1 MASSAECFLT
11 VCACLLF
18 AAAAAQL
25 SPDCA
30 LQVAAVRRAIR
41 RLEPRAVAMADAWAK
56 PAPGVLSGNTRLL
69 GDFDECVAAGGRL
82 CVADLVP
89 RAGGGGGGAAQL
101 LAAATAHRAALE
113 ATHRQVTF
121 FMSRFSQWQWAA
133 CVPSACNAS
142 DARQMVLAALR
153 PRLHPRLQLG
163 VRMDE
168 EDCSSGEALPWDLP
182 AVAALSCV
190 GVVLAVSA
198 AASAALEIRRRRGKT
213 AAAPGEGPPPAWESL
228 SVQSGWRQ
236 LWALRAPAGSVSCL
250 EALRLLST
258 LWVVTLHKMILDAQQ
273 PAANKTA
280 ATKYVEDIV
289 VTPIMNGISS
299 VDTFLM
305 ISGFLRCRNMLKEL
319 DEERFSYWRSLL
331 QRLIRLVPA
340 YLAVVG
346 VYATLLE
353 RAGAGPLW
361 RQTIGPQA
369 DWCRRHWHLNLLFL
383 NNYVATEEI
392 CVAQSWY
399 LSADMQLFA
408 AAPLLVWPLRRWRR
422 AGPALLAASLVLA
435 VALPAATTL
444 LLCDCPALIGL
455 ATRWCKK
462 RLTASQ
468 QAWKLK
474 WNGSRASWRRREIQD
489 SPTPEAEVRARK
501 QRSPKRRKKRRLNS
515 SETLSSLLGSPEETN
530 TMDLSDLEPQASD
543 VADHMNSD
551 SEKLSCR
558 SDDASA
564 QWPSTPSAVES
575 KAAKEQ
581 QLSLINAAQENLE
594 HHNDISCDDASLRYA
609 RYVYFPTH
617 NRMAPYLVGI
627 GLAYI
632 MHKGYFTKI
641 TKTAT
646 LACWAASLGTLAAVV
661 LGPRRMLLASFRL
674 ESALP
679 EVVAYAGL
687 HAAAWALATAW
698 VVFACHTRRA
708 GWIGTALEASVLR
721 PWSRLCYSVYLTHL
735 AVLLVQ
741 QGSMRVPPALDKA
754 AFVRGLVGDLAAS
767 SLVSA
772 ALYLLLEAP
781 CLGLGRALLRR
792 LRRRPA
798 APRRASQSD
807 TCVTAA

>member
-69 GDFDECVAAGGRL
+69 GDYDECVAAGGRL

-168 EDCSSGEALPWDLP
+168 EDCSSGEPLPWDLP

-455 ATRWCKK
+455 AT
-462 RLTASQ
+462 S
-468 QAWKLK
+468 
-474 WNGSRASWRRREIQD
+474 
-489 SPTPEAEVRARK
+489 
-501 QRSPKRRKKRRLNS
+501 
-515 SETLSSLLGSPEETN
+515 
-530 TMDLSDLEPQASD
+530 
-543 VADHMNSD
+543 
-551 SEKLSCR
+551 
-558 SDDASA
+558 
-564 QWPSTPSAVES
+564 
-575 KAAKEQ
+575 
-581 QLSLINAAQENLE
+581 
-594 HHNDISCDDASLRYA
+594 DDASLRYA

-708 GWIGTALEASVLR
+708 AIRGPLPNW
-721 PWSRLCYSVYLTHL
+721 PRLGGYH
-735 AVLLVQ
+735 
-741 QGSMRVPPALDKA
+741 
-754 AFVRGLVGDLAAS
+754 
-767 SLVSA
+767 SA
-772 ALYLLLEAP
+772 A
-781 CLGLGRALLRR
+781 ALQ
-792 LRRRPA
+792 P
-798 APRRASQSD
+798 
-807 TCVTAA
+807 

>member
-1 MASSAECFLT
+1 
-11 VCACLLF
+11 
-18 AAAAAQL
+18 
-25 SPDCA
+25 
-30 LQVAAVRRAIR
+30 
-41 RLEPRAVAMADAWAK
+41 
-56 PAPGVLSGNTRLL
+56 
-69 GDFDECVAAGGRL
+69 
-82 CVADLVP
+82 
-89 RAGGGGGGAAQL
+89 
-101 LAAATAHRAALE
+101 
-113 ATHRQVTF
+113 
-121 FMSRFSQWQWAA
+121 MSRFSQWQWAA

-153 PRLHPRLQLG
+153 PHLHPRLQLG
-163 VRMDE
+163 VRLDE
-168 EDCSSGEALPWDLP
+168 EDCSSGEPLPWDLP
-182 AVAALSCV
+182 AAAALSCV

-213 AAAPGEGPPPAWESL
+213 AAAPGEGPAPGCMWTDCEPGSGCLLAAWVSL

-250 EALRLLST
+250 EALRLFST
-258 LWVVTLHKMILDAQQ
+258 LWVVTLHKMIIEAQQ

-280 ATKYVEDIV
+280 AAKFVEDIV

-319 DEERFSYWRSLL
+319 DEGRFSYWRSLL

-340 YLAVVG
+340 YVAVVA

-369 DWCRRHWHLNLLFL
+369 DWCRRHWYLNLLFL

-399 LSADMQLFA
+399 LSADTQLFV
-408 AAPLLVWPLRRWRR
+408 AAPLLVWPLHWWRR
-422 AGPALLAASLVLA
+422 AGAALLAALLLLSVL
-435 VALPAATTL
+435 LPAATTL

-455 ATRWCKK
+455 AT
-462 RLTASQ
+462 S
-468 QAWKLK
+468 
-474 WNGSRASWRRREIQD
+474 
-489 SPTPEAEVRARK
+489 
-501 QRSPKRRKKRRLNS
+501 
-515 SETLSSLLGSPEETN
+515 
-530 TMDLSDLEPQASD
+530 
-543 VADHMNSD
+543 
-551 SEKLSCR
+551 
-558 SDDASA
+558 
-564 QWPSTPSAVES
+564 
-575 KAAKEQ
+575 
-581 QLSLINAAQENLE
+581 
-594 HHNDISCDDASLRYA
+594 DDASLRYA

-627 GLAYI
+627 GLAYVI
-632 MHKGYFTKI
+632 HRGYFTKI
-641 TKTAT
+641 TKTAS
-646 LACWAASLGTLAAVV
+646 LVCWAASLGTLAAVV
-661 LGPRRMLLASFRL
+661 LGPRRMLSAGFRL

-679 EVVAYAGL
+679 EAVAYAGL

-708 GWIGTALEASVLR
+708 GWIGTALEAPVLR

-754 AFVRGLVGDLAAS
+754 AFVHGLVGDLAAS
-767 SLVSA
+767 ALVSA

-781 CLGLGRALLRR
+781 SLGLGRALLRR
-792 LRRRPA
+792 LGRRTA
-798 APRRASQSD
+798 APRRPSQPA